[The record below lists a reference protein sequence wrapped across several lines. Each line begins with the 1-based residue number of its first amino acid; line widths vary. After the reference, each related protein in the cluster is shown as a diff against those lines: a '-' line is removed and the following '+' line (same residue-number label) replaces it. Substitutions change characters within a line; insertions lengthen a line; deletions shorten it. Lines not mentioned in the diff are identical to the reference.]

1 MRKFYLTGVLACLSF
16 LFSYSQPSVRSTID
30 RQEILIG
37 EQFHLKVEAGFSP
50 AKHRLQWISI
60 PDSLQ
65 HFEVV
70 ERSKID
76 SVYSGNQLTAITQT
90 FTLTSFDSGKWVLPT
105 FAVAFDPVKGDSAY
119 NFFTDSFPVTVAFST
134 SDTTSQLRDIK
145 PIREVTVKNN
155 RWYFIAGAI
164 LLLCII
170 GYLVWRFRKKK
181 PIKPLPVIKRSK
193 LSAYDEAMQALNQLQ
208 QYDFSK
214 PADTK
219 LVHSKLAEILKQY
232 LSRRENDDY
241 YNKTTSD
248 VLIGLKQIGVSPDML
263 SGLAGTLRL
272 GDAVKFAKYLPPPA
286 ETGDSI
292 QAVKALIESF
302 KLNTSSK
309 PA

>member
-1 MRKFYLTGVLACLSF
+1 MRKFFLTGVLACLSF
-16 LFSYSQPSVRSTID
+16 LFSYTQPSVRSTID

-50 AKHRLQWISI
+50 GKHRLQWLSI

-76 SVYSGNQLTAITQT
+76 SVYAGNELTGVTQT
-90 FTLTSFDSGKWVLPT
+90 FTITSFDSGKWVLPA
-105 FAVAFDPVKGDSAY
+105 FAVSFDPVNRDSAY

-155 RWYFIAGAI
+155 RWYYIAAGI

-170 GYLVWRFRKKK
+170 GYLLWRSRKKK
-181 PIKPLPVIKRSK
+181 PTAVLPVVKRSK

-208 QYDFSK
+208 QYDLSNA
-214 PADTK
+214 ADIK

-241 YNKTTSD
+241 LNKTTSD
-248 VLIGLKQIGVSPDML
+248 VLIGLKQIGVGSEMI
-263 SGLAGTLRL
+263 SRLAGTLRL
-272 GDAVKFAKYLPPPA
+272 GDAVKFAKYLPPSG
-286 ETGDSI
+286 ETEDSI
-292 QAVKALIESF
+292 QSVKALIESF
-302 KLNTSSK
+302 KQNTSPK